1 MSLYN
6 IDTPHIH
13 SYRCINVS
21 ECAMPWNIC
30 SLGMMWLGKTQAK
43 AGGQPSL
50 EAVPR
55 LLREAAVWDSGW
67 KEPSNQ
73 ESPGRGGIQ
82 MHSFVTEY
90 GIHRRKWLKAWEGM
104 RWGNPEDPW
113 DLVGHSQGQP
123 STPTASQLWFM
134 SKIPTLH
141 SLLYP
146 YQHSYTRPYSGV
158 EHTLK
163 LAGKSTQ
170 KVTLCLKR
178 AHETRQQ
185 VVSYS
190 QPARRYW

>member
-21 ECAMPWNIC
+21 ECVMPWNIC

-104 RWGNPEDPW
+104 RWGNPEDSMGSGGSLSRPAK
-113 DLVGHSQGQP
+113 HS
-123 STPTASQLWFM
+123 
-134 SKIPTLH
+134 H
-141 SLLYP
+141 SLTTLIHVKNP
-146 YQHSYTRPYSGV
+146 NTTFTALPLPTQLHMALLWGWTYTEIGWKINSESHPL
-158 EHTLK
+158 LK
-163 LAGKSTQ
+163 TCTWDK
-170 KVTLCLKR
+170 
-178 AHETRQQ
+178 TR
-185 VVSYS
+185 SC
-190 QPARRYW
+190 